1 MSVDKCLVTGVHPE
15 ASQGI
20 LQPPSADDLLIINI
34 VTGVHPEAS
43 QGTLQPPSAD
53 DLLITYLLFLECHR

>member
-34 VTGVHPEAS
+34 VTSVRPKAS

-53 DLLITYLLFLECHR
+53 DLLIT

>member
-1 MSVDKCLVTGVHPE
+1 MSIDKCMVTGVHPK

-34 VTGVHPEAS
+34 VTSVRPKAS